1 LPGRHKNTDK
11 KVFELLRVV
20 DEFVAKHGCTVAEAC
35 RRLGIK
41 HYNYYKAKKFIATG
55 RWHD

>member
-1 LPGRHKNTDK
+1 
-11 KVFELLRVV
+11 VFELLRVV